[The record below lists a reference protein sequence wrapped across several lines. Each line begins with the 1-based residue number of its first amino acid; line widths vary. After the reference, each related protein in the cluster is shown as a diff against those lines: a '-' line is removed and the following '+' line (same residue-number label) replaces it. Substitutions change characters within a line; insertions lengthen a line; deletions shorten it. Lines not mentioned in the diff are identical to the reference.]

1 LTGISS
7 NVKFTHEPKDS
18 CIPWRG
24 HSQLICKV
32 DHPKATYSWLAIRH
46 APLDL
51 IFLNG
56 RLHFLKESN
65 VLFEKSE
72 VIVENSSFVN
82 VNTLDGRLLL
92 KHPTSVDK
100 INRSKSLMLHYKSWL
115 EGSYRCKASV
125 PGQGSLVSHAVNIRL
140 SDLFLEPNL
149 PTTHG
154 LLSNSHQPLI
164 TEFQQYSTAPVIISE
179 IDTNKHPSLG
189 GGSFY
194 PGEVVL
200 TVCSDAMTAQQSTE

>member
-7 NVKFTHEPKDS
+7 NVKFIHEPKDS

-24 HSQLICKV
+24 HSQLVCKV

-140 SDLFLEPNL
+140 SGKFKCFIAM
-149 PTTHG
+149 
-154 LLSNSHQPLI
+154 S
-164 TEFQQYSTAPVIISE
+164 
-179 IDTNKHPSLG
+179 
-189 GGSFY
+189 
-194 PGEVVL
+194 VL
-200 TVCSDAMTAQQSTE
+200 MRF